1 MDKYLSDYEATP
13 FLAALK
19 QSNMSRAEMQQN
31 ILEMILAGT
40 DTSSV
45 SLYYTILLLAE
56 NRSKSVRLL
65 GSLLNDPKS
74 AYTDYVLKEA
84 MRLLPVGPVI
94 IRQAVEDCVL
104 SGGLQIKRGTNFV
117 LHLARMNRD
126 PSYFANPLEFV
137 PERFADRAQTELFF
151 PMGKGP
157 KSCIGQY
164 FAMVEMRQILVEFVK
179 IYHVLRSSNNQ
190 CIHMRT
196 KWDIAQQPILEERVL
211 LLPKKHCF
219 LVGANSVGK
228 STLAARLGNL
238 LDCQVSTEKARQV
251 LKEMN
256 VTGKQIR
263 SEPATCFRFQK
274 EIIKRLAASDD
285 GSYSNELVMFDSCVL
300 DALIYAKYF
309 LNTSK
314 YEELLSMSETQL
326 LMDSIRDPKSMVFLI
341 KPNEL
346 CLQDDKVR
354 MLPLD
359 LKEWEQFSTCF
370 EQTMTELD
378 IKYYVI
384 DSVGLNER
392 TLQVLNALSF

>member
-1 MDKYLSDYEATP
+1 MFLFNSFSLKKVCFGVSINEHDADGIIAAIIDYFKAWEFFLLKDDLTARLIYPIESQLHAKSVTNLNKQISLFMDKYLIDYEATP
-13 FLAALK
+13 FLNALK
-19 QSNMSRAEMQQN
+19 HSDMSQAEMQQN

-56 NRSKSVRLL
+56 NRSKSERLL
-65 GSLLNDPKS
+65 SSLLSDPKS
-74 AYTDYVLKEA
+74 TYTDYVLKEA

-104 SGGLQIKRGTNFV
+104 SGGLKIKRGTNFV

-126 PSYFANPLEFV
+126 RCYFVSPLEFE
-137 PERFADRAQTELFF
+137 PERFADRVQTELFF

-179 IYHVLRSSNNQ
+179 TYHVMRSSNSQ

-228 STLAARLGNL
+228 STLATHLGNL
-238 LDCQVSTEKARQV
+238 LGCQVSTEKAREV

-256 VTGKQIR
+256 VTGMHIR
-263 SEPATCFRFQK
+263 SDPATCLKFQK
-274 EIIKRLAASDD
+274 EIIKRLAAS
-285 GSYSNELVMFDSCVL
+285 S
-300 DALIYAKYF
+300 
-309 LNTSK
+309 
-314 YEELLSMSETQL
+314 
-326 LMDSIRDPKSMVFLI
+326 
-341 KPNEL
+341 
-346 CLQDDKVR
+346 
-354 MLPLD
+354 
-359 LKEWEQFSTCF
+359 
-370 EQTMTELD
+370 
-378 IKYYVI
+378 
-384 DSVGLNER
+384 
-392 TLQVLNALSF
+392 